1 MTHQLDWCTADLPRS
16 RRRDPMTSRLAAR
29 RVAPVYHGQ
38 KADVLRIVRDHPLR
52 TAVELAQLWAVERGI
67 TDAGAV
73 KDLRYVVSRRTADL
87 ARDGAIRRCPPRIC
101 TVSGTAQTT
110 WRAV

>member
-16 RRRDPMTSRLAAR
+16 RRRDPMTSRLAAQKI
-29 RVAPVYHGQ
+29 APVYHGQ

-52 TAVELAQLWAVERGI
+52 TAVEIAQLWAVERGI
-67 TDAGAV
+67 TDAGAI

-87 ARDGAIRRCPPRIC
+87 AHDGALRRCAPRTC
-101 TVSGTAQTT
+101 SVSGTAQTT